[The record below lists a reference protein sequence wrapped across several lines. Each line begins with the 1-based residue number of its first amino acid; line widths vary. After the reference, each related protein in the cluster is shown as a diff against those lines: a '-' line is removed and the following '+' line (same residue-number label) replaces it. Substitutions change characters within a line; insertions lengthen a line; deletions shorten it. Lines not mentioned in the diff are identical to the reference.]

1 MNHFLENFKTALNA
15 HDKDACVRL
24 IHEGLDAN
32 SFTLIEA
39 YEDILSKAMAD
50 VSSSQLDPRHKIWD
64 EHVKTQIVRTVLESL
79 YPIVMRTPEI
89 LPTRRV
95 ALVCPEGEYHE
106 LGLRIIADV
115 FRLSGYR
122 PYFFG
127 NSLPKFEIKDL
138 ITSMD
143 FAYVVLSASNF
154 YVLPALNASI
164 ATINELRPDL
174 KILVGGHAVT
184 HNHDAIHGNNVTIVT
199 TLEEL
204 KTLLTEEAR

>member
-1 MNHFLENFKTALNA
+1 MNPFLENFKTALNA

-32 SFTLIEA
+32 SFRLIEA

-79 YPIVMRTPEI
+79 YPRVMKTPEI
-89 LPTRRV
+89 RPTRRV

-106 LGLRIIADV
+106 LGLRMIADV

-138 ITSMD
+138 ITSLN

-174 KILVGGHAVT
+174 KILVGGHAVN

-204 KTLLTEEAR
+204 KILLTEEAR

>member
-1 MNHFLENFKTALNA
+1 MNQYLENFKTALNA
-15 HDKDACVRL
+15 HDKDTCVRL

-39 YEDILSKAMAD
+39 YEDILSKAMID

-79 YPIVMRTPEI
+79 YPRVMKTPEI

-106 LGLRIIADV
+106 LGLRIIADY

-122 PYFFG
+122 PF
-127 NSLPKFEIKDL
+127 
-138 ITSMD
+138 
-143 FAYVVLSASNF
+143 
-154 YVLPALNASI
+154 
-164 ATINELRPDL
+164 
-174 KILVGGHAVT
+174 
-184 HNHDAIHGNNVTIVT
+184 
-199 TLEEL
+199 
-204 KTLLTEEAR
+204 

>member
-1 MNHFLENFKTALNA
+1 MNQYLEHFKTALNA
-15 HDKDACVRL
+15 HDKDTCVRL

-39 YEDILSKAMAD
+39 YEDILSKAMVD

-79 YPIVMRTPEI
+79 YPRVMKTPEI

-106 LGLRIIADV
+106 LGLRIIADY

-122 PYFFG
+122 PFFFG

-138 ITSMD
+138 INSLD
-143 FAYVVLSASNF
+143 LSYVVLSASNF

-164 ATINELRPDL
+164 ATINEVRPEL
-174 KILVGGHAVT
+174 KILVGGHAVN
-184 HNHDAIHGNNVTIVT
+184 HNQDAIHGNNITILT
-199 TLEEL
+199 TFEEL
-204 KTLLTEEAR
+204 KTFLGEDNR